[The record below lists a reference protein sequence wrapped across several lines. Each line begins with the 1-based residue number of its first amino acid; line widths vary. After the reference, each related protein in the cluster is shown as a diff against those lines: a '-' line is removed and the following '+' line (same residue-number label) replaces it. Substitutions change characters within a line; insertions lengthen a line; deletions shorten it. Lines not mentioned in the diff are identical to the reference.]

1 MLTGDKPPRPSPN
14 ITAIRISY
22 DGFASQDIDKILAA
36 MHPDIEWVHPDG
48 MNKYGL
54 GGTKTGHDGIRAF
67 LAHVPD
73 VIGGMRLEPK
83 EFIEQGDR
91 VVVFGTRQVTSR
103 SGTTRTLPF
112 VHSWTMRDGKALR
125 MEDIFDTVP
134 FHTLIESRPTNR
146 GD

>member
-1 MLTGDKPPRPSPN
+1 MTHAEPARPSPN
-14 ITAIRISY
+14 ITAIRVSY
-22 DGFASQDIDKILAA
+22 EGFATQDIAKVLAA

-73 VIGGMRLEPK
+73 VIAGMRLEPK

-103 SGTTRTLPF
+103 NGATQTLSF

-125 MEDIFDTVP
+125 MEDIFDTVA
-134 FHTLIESRPTNR
+134 FHALIES
-146 GD
+146 